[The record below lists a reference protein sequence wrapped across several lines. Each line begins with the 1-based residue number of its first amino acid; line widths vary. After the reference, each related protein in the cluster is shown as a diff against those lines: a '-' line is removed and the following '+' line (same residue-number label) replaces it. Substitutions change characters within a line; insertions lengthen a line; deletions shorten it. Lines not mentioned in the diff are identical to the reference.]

1 VRLAPALLGLTRP
14 AVTDADGKF
23 RLTGISGERLVGLR
37 FEGPTIETTDVFA
50 MTRPAPTIVPGDPYV
65 RFGRSVFHGATFD
78 HAAAPTRP
86 IVGVV
91 RDKDTGKPLAGVT
104 VRARIRSDLATGLY
118 HYLRAA
124 TDAEGRYRLVGLS
137 REGEHRLQFL
147 PGGGQPYLP
156 AAKTLQAT
164 TGLDPVTADFAL
176 KRGVLIRGRVTDKGT
191 GRPVKALVRYVA
203 FVNNPH
209 LKGAP
214 GFRNGDPVEARTA
227 EDGSFTLVGLPGRGL
242 LAAKA
247 ADRQDGRYVMAVGA
261 DEIRGPRFDRN
272 HFNTEPSPCD
282 PSEFNTL
289 AAVNPAGDAES
300 IVRDLVLDPGKTVT
314 GTVVGPDGKPV
325 KGGRIDGAVRDW
337 FHGQDLPTAQFRI
350 TGVDPKHP
358 RWFVFRH
365 RGKNLGAVVLF
376 KGNEPTPVTVRL
388 RKCATVNGR
397 LVDEEGLPRAG
408 FLMGGYHRGQ
418 LFVDGIGINF
428 TMRQIGKDGRFRI
441 EGVIPGLKVGL
452 FAGKNTTYFDPLVP
466 DLTLEAGEVKD
477 LGDVKV
483 KASE

>member
-1 VRLAPALLGLTRP
+1 
-14 AVTDADGKF
+14 
-23 RLTGISGERLVGLR
+23 
-37 FEGPTIETTDVFA
+37 
-50 MTRPAPTIVPGDPYV
+50 V
-65 RFGRSVFHGATFD
+65 RFGKSVFHGARFD

-86 IVGVV
+86 VVGVV

-104 VRARIRSDLATGLY
+104 VQARIRSDLATDLY
-118 HYLRAA
+118 HYLHAT

-156 AAKTLQAT
+156 AAKTLRAT
-164 TGLDPVTADFAL
+164 TGLEPVTADFAL
-176 KRGVLIRGRVTDKGT
+176 KRGVLIRGRVTDKET
-191 GRPVKALVRYVA
+191 GRPVPALVRYGA
-203 FVNNPH
+203 FENNPH
-209 LKGAP
+209 LEGAP
-214 GFRNGDPVEARTA
+214 GFRNGEPVEAQTA

-261 DEIRGPRFDRN
+261 DEIQGPRFGRH

-282 PSEFNTL
+282 PFEFNTL
-289 AAVNPAGDAES
+289 AAVNPARGAGS

-325 KGGRIDGAVRDW
+325 EGGRIDGAVRDW

-365 RGKNLGAVVLF
+365 RGRDLGAVVLF

-388 RKCATVNGR
+388 QKCATVRGR

-418 LFVDGIGINF
+418 LFGDGIGIGF

-452 FAGKNTTYFDPLVP
+452 FAGKNTMYFDPLVP